1 VAVLQAKYPL
11 WAAGPGFKKAIG
23 IRTETIMNG
32 EYFFH
37 PSWPVFYQDN
47 HLLVLYKPA
56 GLPVQAD
63 ETRDVS
69 LLELGKLWIKD
80 VYKKPGRVF
89 LGMVHRLDRPVAGV
103 VLFCRTSKAA
113 ARISEQFRTGTTEKY
128 YLAVLEGELKRKS
141 GSLINFIER
150 RENRSSLVVP
160 AKTPGA
166 REARLS
172 FSTLDFAQGRTLVR
186 IKLETG
192 RRHQIRVQFAH
203 IGNPVAGD
211 LRYGAPSPLP
221 QKQIALF
228 ARELIVTHPVLG
240 ERLRFE
246 SPIPCTWPWPHSKE
260 ENCLPWDWRE
270 LEKHLPV
277 SSDLISDL

>member
-1 VAVLQAKYPL
+1 
-11 WAAGPGFKKAIG
+11 
-23 IRTETIMNG
+23 MD
-32 EYFFH
+32 YFFH
-37 PSWPVFYQDN
+37 PSWPIFHRDN

-56 GLPVQAD
+56 GLLVQAD
-63 ETRDVS
+63 ETEEIS

-113 ARISEQFRTGTTEKY
+113 ARISEQFRTGTAEKY
-128 YLAVLEGELKRKS
+128 YLAVLEGELKEKS
-141 GSLINFIER
+141 GSLVHFIER
-150 RENRSSLVVP
+150 REKRSTQVVP
-160 AKTPGA
+160 ERTTGA
-166 REARLS
+166 REARLA
-172 FSTLDFAQGRTLVR
+172 FSVLDSAKGRTLVR

-203 IGNPVAGD
+203 LGHPVAGD

-228 ARELIVTHPVLG
+228 AKELIVDHPVRG
-240 ERLRFE
+240 EKMKFE
-246 SPIPCTWPWPHSKE
+246 SPLPCGWPWPIFEDKT
-260 ENCLPWDWRE
+260 CLPWDWRD
-270 LEKHLPV
+270 LEKSVPGIGERAAGSREH
-277 SSDLISDL
+277 